1 MSEVPLSVVSAAG
14 QASRRA
20 GPKCCRGCMSS
31 RAALWLAV
39 GRTLDSLSGLSE
51 REVNITVH
59 ERASGVLARSASP
72 IMSKPCLLKM
82 TMCTLQD
89 GRASA
94 VAGSGKSLALAAL
107 PQIRRCEWLCL
118 RGQVTLKWLAQAGVV
133 VAWCRGALACTEIQL
148 PSSVGNERRARGT
161 FGRLW

>member
-1 MSEVPLSVVSAAG
+1 
-14 QASRRA
+14 
-20 GPKCCRGCMSS
+20 
-31 RAALWLAV
+31 
-39 GRTLDSLSGLSE
+39 
-51 REVNITVH
+51 
-59 ERASGVLARSASP
+59 
-72 IMSKPCLLKM
+72 
-82 TMCTLQD
+82 MCTLQD

-107 PQIRRCEWLCL
+107 PQIRRCEWLSDFAF
-118 RGQVTLKWLAQAGVV
+118 GVKWLAQAGVV

>member
-20 GPKCCRGCMSS
+20 GPKYCRGCMSS

-72 IMSKPCLLKM
+72 IMSKPLSSE
-82 TMCTLQD
+82 D
-89 GRASA
+89 DDVRAAGRPSECGGRIRKVPCAGGLA
-94 VAGSGKSLALAAL
+94 PDQKVRVA
-107 PQIRRCEWLCL
+107 Q
-118 RGQVTLKWLAQAGVV
+118 
-133 VAWCRGALACTEIQL
+133 
-148 PSSVGNERRARGT
+148 
-161 FGRLW
+161 